1 MGYDWARRGGGR
13 RAPGFARLSR
23 SVKKKEASGVSQ
35 VGVSWLCCGGN
46 VGRKYGVCGMWR
58 ENWCDETCDETCL
71 RGARARESR
80 ARETE
85 AEKRL
90 EDGRSRGTVA
100 LEGATR
106 DWRREC
112 LCDVP
117 VETPKTF
124 LATAPKKSRTNMGTM
139 GCEGN
144 ARRGE

>member
-1 MGYDWARRGGGR
+1 
-13 RAPGFARLSR
+13 
-23 SVKKKEASGVSQ
+23 
-35 VGVSWLCCGGN
+35 
-46 VGRKYGVCGMWR
+46 MWR

-124 LATAPKKSRTNMGTM
+124 LATAPKKSTTNMGTM